1 MSNVKNI
8 AFETAVREWLVLVHP
23 KVRIS
28 TYAQYT
34 ARLDNVILPYFGKK
48 KIKDIT
54 PDMLDDFIKYLKSR
68 DFNDKYIYD
77 IVVQLKTV
85 TKYIAQVYDCC
96 DPALTIEPPKF
107 QRKPVGEAQV
117 YDEIYCRH
125 LYKAL
130 TTSTDLTKAGILLTL
145 FAGLKIGELCALKGS
160 DIDLENG
167 VIAISKT
174 LQRISVGE
182 KTELFLTD
190 VKPDSARKIPIA
202 PFLKDILAGFETD
215 GNKFFLSGKD
225 TPVEARTMQYRLQ
238 SFLKKE
244 DLPSISFNEL
254 RRLFINRCMSKG
266 IDLATLADILGTT
279 GAYLTC
285 SKPSMDSK
293 IEAINLIA
301 EEVG

>member
-1 MSNVKNI
+1 MSGIKSI
-8 AFETAVREWLVLVHP
+8 TFEAAVREWLASVRP

-28 TYAQYT
+28 TYAQYVT
-34 ARLDNVILPYFGKK
+34 RLEKIILPCLGKT

-54 PDMLDDFIKYLKSR
+54 PEMLDDFVKDLNNR
-68 DFNDKYIYD
+68 GFNDNYVYD
-77 IVVQLKTV
+77 IIVQLKTV
-85 TKYIAQVYDCC
+85 TKYIALTYDCR
-96 DPALTIEPPKF
+96 DPALAVEPPKYR
-107 QRKPVGEAQV
+107 RKTIGEVEV

-130 TTSTDLTKAGILLTL
+130 TVSPNLTKAGILLTL
-145 FAGLKIGELCALKGS
+145 FAGLKIGELCALKWA
-160 DIDLENG
+160 DIDLENS
-167 VIAISKT
+167 VITVSKT
-174 LQRISVGE
+174 LQRISIGG
-182 KTELFLTD
+182 KTDLSLTD
-190 VKPDSARKIPIA
+190 VKPDSARKIPLA
-202 PFLKDILAGFETD
+202 PFLNDILSRFETGSD
-215 GNKFFLSGKD
+215 NYFLSGKD

-244 DLPSISFNEL
+244 DLPNISFNEL
-254 RRLFINRCMSKG
+254 RKLFINSCMRKG

-285 SKPSMDSK
+285 SKASMDRK

>member
-1 MSNVKNI
+1 MNNMKNI
-8 AFETAVREWLVLVHP
+8 TFETAVREWLVSVQP
-23 KVRIS
+23 KVRAS
-28 TYAQYT
+28 TYAQYVT
-34 ARLDNVILPYFGKK
+34 RLEKITLPCLGKT

-54 PDMLDDFIKYLKSR
+54 PEMLDDFVKDLNNR
-68 DFNDKYIYD
+68 GFNDNYIYD

-85 TKYIAQVYDCC
+85 TRYIALTYDCR
-96 DPALTIEPPKF
+96 DPALAIEPPKF
-107 QRKPVGEAQV
+107 QRKSVGEVEV

-125 LYKAL
+125 LYEAL
-130 TTSTDLTKAGILLTL
+130 TAAPNLTRAGILLTL
-145 FAGLKIGELCALKGS
+145 FAGLKIGELCALKWA
-160 DIDLENG
+160 DIDLESG
-167 VIAISKT
+167 VITVSKT
-174 LQRISVGE
+174 LQRISVGG
-182 KTELFLTD
+182 KTELLLTD

-202 PFLKDILAGFETD
+202 SFLKDILLFFETD
-215 GNKFFLSGKD
+215 GDRYFLSGKD

-244 DLPSISFNEL
+244 DLPNISFNEL
-254 RRLFINRCMSKG
+254 RRLFINRCMRKG

-285 SKPSMDSK
+285 SKASMDSK

>member
-1 MSNVKNI
+1 MKNI
-8 AFETAVREWLVLVHP
+8 TFETAVQEWLAMVQP
-23 KVRIS
+23 KVKVS

-34 ARLDNVILPYFGKK
+34 ARLDKIILPYFGKK

-54 PDMLDDFIKYLKSR
+54 PEMLDEFVKDLSSR

-85 TKYIAQVYDCC
+85 TKYIAQAYDCR
-96 DPALTIEPPKF
+96 DPALAIEPPKF
-107 QRKPVGEAQV
+107 QRKTIGEAEV
-117 YDEIYCRH
+117 YGDIYCKH

-130 TTSTDLTKAGILLTL
+130 TTTPDLTKAGILLTL
-145 FAGLKIGELCALKGS
+145 FAGLKIGELCALKWS
-160 DIDLENG
+160 DIDLENS
-167 VIAISKT
+167 IITISKT
-174 LQRISVGE
+174 LQRISISG
-182 KTELFLTD
+182 KTNLSLTD
-190 VKPDSARKIPIA
+190 VKPDSARRIPIA
-202 PFLKDILAGFETD
+202 PFLKDILARFETD
-215 GNKFFLSGKD
+215 GDKYFLSGKD

-254 RRLFINRCMSKG
+254 RRLFINRCMRKG
-266 IDLATLADILGTT
+266 IDLTTLADILGTT

-285 SKPSMDSK
+285 FKASMDSK

-301 EEVG
+301 EEVS

>member
-1 MSNVKNI
+1 MKNI
-8 AFETAVREWLVLVHP
+8 TFETAAQEWLALVQP
-23 KVRIS
+23 KVKVS

-34 ARLDNVILPYFGKK
+34 SRLDKTILPYFGKK

-54 PDMLDDFIKYLKSR
+54 PEMLDDFIKDLKSR

-85 TKYIAQVYDCC
+85 TKYIAQAYDCR
-96 DPALTIEPPKF
+96 DPALVIETPKF
-107 QRKPVGEAQV
+107 QRKTIGETEV
-117 YDEIYCRH
+117 YDEVYCRH

-130 TTSTDLTKAGILLTL
+130 TTSPDLTKAGILLTL
-145 FAGLKIGELCALKGS
+145 FAGLKIGELCALKWA
-160 DIDLENG
+160 DTDLESG
-167 VIAISKT
+167 FITISKT
-174 LQRISVGE
+174 LQRISIGG
-182 KTELFLTD
+182 KTDLSLTD
-190 VKPDSARKIPIA
+190 VKPDSARKIPLA
-202 PFLKDILAGFETD
+202 PFLKDILTRFKTD
-215 GNKFFLSGKD
+215 DNYFFLSGKG

-244 DLPSISFNEL
+244 DLPNISFNEL
-254 RRLFINRCMSKG
+254 RKLFINRCMKKG

-279 GAYLTC
+279 GAYLTY
-285 SKPSMDSK
+285 SKASMDSK

>member
-1 MSNVKNI
+1 MVQSKVK
-8 AFETAVREWLVLVHP
+8 V
-23 KVRIS
+23 S
-28 TYAQYT
+28 TYAQYI
-34 ARLDNVILPYFGKK
+34 ARLDKIILPYFGKQ

-54 PDMLDDFIKYLKSR
+54 PEMIEDFVKDLSSKG
-68 DFNDKYIYD
+68 FNDKYIYD

-85 TKYIAQVYDCC
+85 TKYIAQAYDCR
-96 DPALTIEPPKF
+96 DPALAIEPPKF
-107 QRKPVGEAQV
+107 QRKTIGETEV

-130 TTSTDLTKAGILLTL
+130 TTSPDLTKSGILLTL
-145 FAGLKIGELCALKGS
+145 FAGLKIGELCALKWS

-167 VIAISKT
+167 YITISKT
-174 LQRISVGE
+174 LQRISIGG
-182 KTELFLTD
+182 KTDLSLTD
-190 VKPDSARKIPIA
+190 VKPDSARKIPLA
-202 PFLKDILAGFETD
+202 PFLKNILARFKTD
-215 GNKFFLSGKD
+215 DDKFFLSGKD

-254 RRLFINRCMSKG
+254 RKLFINRCMSKG

-279 GAYLTC
+279 GAYLTY
-285 SKPSMDSK
+285 SKASMDRK